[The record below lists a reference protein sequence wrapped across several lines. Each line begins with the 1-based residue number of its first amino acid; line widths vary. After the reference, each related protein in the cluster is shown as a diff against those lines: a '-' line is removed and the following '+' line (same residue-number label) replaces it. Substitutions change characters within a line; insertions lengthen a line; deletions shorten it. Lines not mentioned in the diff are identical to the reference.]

1 MDLHEIAAEA
11 AEKQARNEAEAF
23 ERALCPFK
31 ATMATT
37 MLAKAAETI
46 NRLGKAAQ
54 DCRSCARL
62 PECNAYESEN
72 RFENCDYI
80 WTQAEAVRRLAD
92 ETLQR

>member
-1 MDLHEIAAEA
+1 MDLHDIAAEA

-31 ATMATT
+31 ATMATD
-37 MLAKAAETI
+37 MLVKAAEVI
-46 NRLGKAAQ
+46 DRLGKAAQ

-62 PECNAYESEN
+62 PECNAYQAEN
-72 RFENCDYI
+72 RFENCDYQ

-92 ETLQR
+92 ETLL